1 MENKINVSQEDKDTL
16 TSYKIE
22 VDNYRTLS
30 DLLDIIDEVMVS
42 FVDEQDEPLE
52 DFLILEKIYD
62 RIYDAN

>member
-1 MENKINVSQEDKDTL
+1 MANKINVSQEDKDTL

-42 FVDEQDEPLE
+42 YVDEQDEPLE